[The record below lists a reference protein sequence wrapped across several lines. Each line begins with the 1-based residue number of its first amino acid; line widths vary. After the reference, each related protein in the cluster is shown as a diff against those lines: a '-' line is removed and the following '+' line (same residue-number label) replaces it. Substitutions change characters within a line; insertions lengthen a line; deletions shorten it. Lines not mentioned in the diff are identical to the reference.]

1 MNDINNIIS
10 EEGAL
15 TLGEF
20 CVRYGLSRSA
30 AYREIKAMRLI
41 AKKRGRRT
49 VIERRE
55 AQRWLVTL
63 PDFEMHTAA

>member
-1 MNDINNIIS
+1 MSEANNIS
-10 EEGAL
+10 SDDGCF
-15 TLGEF
+15 TFNEF
-20 CVRYGLSRSA
+20 CVRYGISRSA

-55 AQRWLVTL
+55 AQRWLATL